1 MTAAVRAHL
10 RSDVPTV
17 LVEAPAGC
25 GKTYEAAELAFDML
39 EDLSDGQSVLLL
51 AHTNAAKE
59 EFTRRTKA
67 ARSRIVVSTI
77 DSFSAH
83 ILSHYT
89 SAFDLP
95 SPLERNLGTRGAQV
109 PFADLSRHALN
120 LLRRAPTIA
129 RLLSFKYPLI
139 IGDEHQDASTTQH
152 RLVTTLAQ
160 ASSSR
165 LRLLADPMQAIFDGE
180 DSVPWAV
187 INSSSDITCALSV
200 PMRWR
205 ANRPLGDWI
214 LSARAELQAGRPLL
228 LADAPDTVRI
238 VRCDRSNGD
247 QHHHK
252 DVRTISG
259 PALQFIDNAGDQT
272 FSILTYPNASTT
284 TIEKAVHRRGIR
296 VNEGAD
302 YERAYSLLD
311 TAINVAGDPQ
321 ETAVALL
328 KYILS
333 VSVGLSGV
341 DQTRIRSMLGERS
354 LISPPRGRLS
364 AFTPVFSPI
373 YGDEPLYGF
382 FRGCQA
388 VLDLNLA
395 NFRLTA
401 RLTLLLLS
409 SLSKYSPDAVQD
421 ELSAVIGARKAT
433 AQKPARTVSTIHKS
447 KGLEFDH
454 VLIAY
459 CGRNHFPDNEQARR
473 RLYVAVSR
481 ATETLTLHVPN
492 AAPSPLISI

>member
-1 MTAAVRAHL
+1 MTAEVRAHL

-25 GKTYEAAELAFDML
+25 GKTYESAGLAVDKL
-39 EDLSDGQSVLLL
+39 ESLSDGQSVLLL

-77 DSFSAH
+77 DAFSAH
-83 ILSHYT
+83 ILRHYA
-89 SAFDLP
+89 SAFNLP
-95 SPLERNLGTRGAQV
+95 SPLDRNLGLRGARI
-109 PFADLSRHALN
+109 PFADLSRHALD

-129 RLLSFKYPLI
+129 RLLSCKHPLI

-152 RLVTTLAQ
+152 RLLTTLAQ
-160 ASSSR
+160 AGGGR
-165 LRLLADPMQAIFDGE
+165 LRLFADPMQAIFDTG

-187 INSSSDITCALSV
+187 LDSSSDITCALGV

-205 ANRPLGDWI
+205 DNRPLGDWI
-214 LSARAELQAGRPLL
+214 LSARAALKAGRPLP
-228 LADAPDTVRI
+228 LADSPDTVRI
-238 VRCDRSNGD
+238 VRCDRTNGD
-247 QHHHK
+247 QYHHN

-259 PALQFIDNAGDQT
+259 PALRFIDNAGDET

-302 YERAYSLLD
+302 YEGAYSLLD
-311 TAINVAGDPQ
+311 TAIDAAGDPQ

-328 KYILS
+328 EHILS
-333 VSVGLSGV
+333 VCVGLSGA
-341 DQTRIRSMLGERS
+341 DQTRIRRMLGEHT

-364 AFTPVFSPI
+364 ALTPVFSPI
-373 YGDEPLYGF
+373 YSGDPLRGF
-382 FRGCQA
+382 FRGCRA
-388 VLDLNLA
+388 VLDVNLA
-395 NFRLTA
+395 GFRLTA
-401 RLTLLLLS
+401 RLALQLLS
-409 SLSKYSPDAVQD
+409 SLSKNSRDAVQD
-421 ELSAVIGARKAT
+421 ELSAVIAGRKAI
-433 AQKPARTVSTIHKS
+433 AQKPARTTSTIHKA

-473 RLYVAVSR
+473 RLYVAISR
-481 ATETLTLHVPN
+481 ATKTLTLHVPN
-492 AAPSPLISI
+492 AAPSPLIGI